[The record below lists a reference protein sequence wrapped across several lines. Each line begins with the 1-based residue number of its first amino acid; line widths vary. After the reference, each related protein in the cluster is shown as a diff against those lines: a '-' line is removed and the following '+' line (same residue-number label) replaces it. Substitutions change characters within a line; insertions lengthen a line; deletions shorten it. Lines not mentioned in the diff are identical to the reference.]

1 MNKAKYVPDH
11 ILEGILC
18 DCGLTTWLNFSAVS
32 KRWGSYVDNIRKDSS
47 MTTNIG
53 FVVKTYATSSKERIT
68 LWKVVKEGT

>member
-18 DCGLTTWLNFSAVS
+18 NSALTTWLNFSAVS
-32 KRWGSYVDNIRKDSS
+32 KRWGSYVDNIRKESS
-47 MTTNIG
+47 VTTNMG
-53 FVVKTYATSSKERIT
+53 FVVKTYATSSKEIIT

>member
-32 KRWGSYVDNIRKDSS
+32 KRWGSYVDNIRKESS
-47 MTTNIG
+47 VTTNMG
-53 FVVKTYATSSKERIT
+53 FVDKTYAASSKKRIT
-68 LWKVVKEGT
+68 LWKVIKEGT